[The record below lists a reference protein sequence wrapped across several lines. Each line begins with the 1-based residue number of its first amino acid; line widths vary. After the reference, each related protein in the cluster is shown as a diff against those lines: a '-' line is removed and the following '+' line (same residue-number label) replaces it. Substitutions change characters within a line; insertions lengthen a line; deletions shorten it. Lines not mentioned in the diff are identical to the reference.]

1 MNGSN
6 MAREKRDAVTSIRLF
21 PSMKARIEEQANKHG
36 VKFSEWVE
44 EALERSLRAAEDTYP
59 EDDIVN
65 FDYMEGMTPE
75 QKREELRQEIARMV
89 AKEFDARFNSDKNKE
104 KFSPQE
110 DFFKKPG
117 I

>member
-1 MNGSN
+1 

-21 PSMKARIEEQANKHG
+21 PSMKVRIDEHAGKRG
-36 VKFSEWVE
+36 MKFSEWVE
-44 EALERSLRAAEDTYP
+44 EALERSLRSAEGTQP
-59 EDDIVN
+59 EDDIIN
-65 FDYMEGMTPE
+65 FDYMEGMTAE

-89 AKEFDARFNSDKNKE
+89 AEEVDVRLNPGKGKGKE
-104 KFSPQE
+104 KISPQD

>member
-1 MNGSN
+1 

-21 PSMKARIEEQANKHG
+21 PSMKARIEEQAGKRG

-44 EALERSLRAAEDTYP
+44 EALERSLRSAEGTQP

-75 QKREELRQEIARMV
+75 QKREELRHEIARMV
-89 AKEFDARFNSDKNKE
+89 ADEVDVRLNPGKGKE
-104 KFSPQE
+104 KISPQD

-117 I
+117 V

>member
-1 MNGSN
+1 
-6 MAREKRDAVTSIRLF
+6 MAREKRDAVTSIRLY
-21 PSMKARIEEQANKHG
+21 PSMKARIDEQASKSG

-44 EALERSLRAAEDTYP
+44 EALERSLRSAEDRYP

-65 FDYMEGMTPE
+65 FDYMEGMTPV
-75 QKREELRQEIARMV
+75 QKREELRNEIARMV
-89 AKEFDARFNSDKNKE
+89 SQELDVRLNPGKGKERI
-104 KFSPQE
+104 SPQD

>member
-1 MNGSN
+1 

-21 PSMKARIEEQANKHG
+21 PSMKARIEEQVGKCG

-44 EALERSLRAAEDTYP
+44 EALERSLRSAEGTHP

-75 QKREELRQEIARMV
+75 QKREELRHEIAHMV
-89 AKEFDARFNSDKNKE
+89 AEEVDARLNPGKGKE
-104 KFSPQE
+104 KISPQV
-110 DFFKKPG
+110 DFFRKPEV
-117 I
+117 

>member
-1 MNGSN
+1 

-21 PSMKARIEEQANKHG
+21 PSMKVRIEEQAGKQG

-44 EALERSLRAAEDTYP
+44 EALERSLRAAEDSYP

-75 QKREELRQEIARMV
+75 QKRDELRREIARMV
-89 AKEFDARFNSDKNKE
+89 SQEFDTRLNPNKSKE
-104 KFSPQE
+104 KISPQE
-110 DFFKKPG
+110 DFFNKSS

>member
-1 MNGSN
+1 

-21 PSMKARIEEQANKHG
+21 PSMKARIEEQAGMRG

-44 EALERSLRAAEDTYP
+44 EALERSLRSAEGTQH

-75 QKREELRQEIARMV
+75 QKREELRHEIARMV
-89 AKEFDARFNSDKNKE
+89 AEEVDVRLNPGKGKE
-104 KFSPQE
+104 KISPQD

-117 I
+117 V

>member
-1 MNGSN
+1 

-21 PSMKARIEEQANKHG
+21 PSMKARIEAQAGKQG
-36 VKFSEWVE
+36 LKFSEWVE
-44 EALERSLRAAEDTYP
+44 EALERSLRVAEDSYP

-75 QKREELRQEIARMV
+75 QKREELRCEIARMV
-89 AKEFDARFNSDKNKE
+89 SQEFDARLNPNKSKE
-104 KFSPQE
+104 KISPQE